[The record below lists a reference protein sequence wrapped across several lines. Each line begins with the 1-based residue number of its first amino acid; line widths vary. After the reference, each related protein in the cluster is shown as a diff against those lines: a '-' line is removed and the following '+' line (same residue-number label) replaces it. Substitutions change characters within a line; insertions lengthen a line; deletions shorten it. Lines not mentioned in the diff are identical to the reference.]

1 MKEICKNVSQEPL
14 LLGIDLDKFNGEPMH
29 VAQGLLTHQNSEVFK
44 KLNRESDNP
53 DGEYFYSQAK
63 LCQQYIMD
71 TIELEESVE
80 FKEAKKVNSRIQ
92 KEITKGM
99 DALIEAEESKNK
111 RRIKAAE
118 KYLKESQDELEDA
131 NSEYNYQFNLNIIK
145 AAKEFDKLI
154 DSSEN
159 DKNTRMTKSAFL
171 FRSAI
176 RMYTGFFTVM

>member
-1 MKEICKNVSQEPL
+1 
-14 LLGIDLDKFNGEPMH
+14 
-29 VAQGLLTHQNSEVFK
+29 
-44 KLNRESDNP
+44 
-53 DGEYFYSQAK
+53 
-63 LCQQYIMD
+63 MD

-80 FKEAKKVNSRIQ
+80 FMEAKKVNIRIQ

-111 RRIKAAE
+111 KKIKAAE
-118 KYLKESQDELEDA
+118 KYLKESQDKLEDV
-131 NSEYNYQFNLNIIK
+131 NLEYDYEFNLNIIK

-154 DSSEN
+154 DLSEN

-176 RMYTGFFTVM
+176 CMYAVFLLPCKCIYFCCH